1 MLLFLLCYFGGI
13 NLLGLYLMYL
23 DKQKSLKKLWRI
35 PESNLLFICACGGF
49 IGIYLGMKY
58 IRHKTKHWQFHF
70 AVVASAMSW
79 LGLGMFYFYLQ

>member
-1 MLLFLLCYFGGI
+1 MLIFVCGYLLGI
-13 NLLGLYLMYL
+13 NLLGLYLMYV
-23 DKQKSLKKLWRI
+23 DKQKSLKKHWRI

-70 AVVASAMSW
+70 AVITSVLGW
-79 LGLGMFYFYLQ
+79 LGLAIFYVYLQ